1 MLTLNSSRP
10 HNADAARSLKRRTNN
25 ANEDGTMNV
34 QNEFEKFRDGLLQ
47 QRDELLVQLNLAK
60 LEARE
65 EWEKTE
71 AKLEEFK
78 AKLETLAGEAKEASD
93 DVWSTAK
100 LLGEE
105 IKGAYD
111 RIRSR
116 L

>member
-1 MLTLNSSRP
+1 MPRSGLE
-10 HNADAARSLKRRTNN
+10 NAIKRSK
-25 ANEDGTMNV
+25 EDMRMNV
-34 QNEFEKFRDGLLQ
+34 QEELEKFRTGLLQ

-65 EWEKTE
+65 EWEKAE
-71 AKLEEFK
+71 AKLEELK
-78 AKLETLAGEAKEASD
+78 AKLEELKAKLDSATEEAKEASE

-105 IKGAYD
+105 IKAAYD
-111 RIRSR
+111 RIKSH